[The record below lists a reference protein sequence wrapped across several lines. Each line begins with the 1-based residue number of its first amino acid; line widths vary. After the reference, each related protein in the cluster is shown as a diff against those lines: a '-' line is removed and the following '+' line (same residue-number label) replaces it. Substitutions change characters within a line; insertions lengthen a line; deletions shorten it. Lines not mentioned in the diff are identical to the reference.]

1 MRRAV
6 VIALIALVPVGCFG
20 GSKDREATA
29 RPCRASDLT
38 GKLEFNG
45 ATGSLVGGIT
55 VTNVGKASCS
65 LLGPPHVRFVGG
77 AASRERLLITDVK
90 PRSGLGDL
98 RPGEAASVEMIWN
111 NWCGPHS
118 RPASGGGAPPVALVL

>member
-1 MRRAV
+1 MRAAV
-6 VIALIALVPVGCFG
+6 VLALIALVPVGCFG
-20 GSKDREATA
+20 GSKNEAATA
-29 RPCRASDLT
+29 RPCRASNVT

-45 ATGSLVGGIT
+45 ATGSLIGGIT

-98 RPGEAASVEMIWN
+98 RPGEAAGVELIW
-111 NWCGPHS
+111 HH
-118 RPASGGGAPPVALVL
+118 